1 MLPYE
6 DVIDYSSFSVFF
18 SEQELLDD
26 PNTNIMDILDAMP
39 SSEIKRLQENVR
51 RVKKHFIYHDG
62 APEPGDAFDM
72 FVSISPLTS
81 TRRSA
86 DGLTRSANLLKSTSI
101 VDA

>member
-18 SEQELLDD
+18 SEQELLDNPD
-26 PNTNIMDILDAMP
+26 TNIMDILDAMP
-39 SSEIKRLQENVR
+39 SSEIKRLQQNGR
-51 RVKKHFIYHDG
+51 QVKKHFIYHDS

-72 FVSISPLTS
+72 FVSSSL
-81 TRRSA
+81 REAARGSA
-86 DGLTRSANLLKSTSI
+86 DGLFRCGNWLKSTSI